1 MSADPPTFDLQSHSI
16 HSDGALAPGAVV
28 EAAAA
33 AGVELMALSDHDS
46 VDGVQEALDAAG
58 RLGIGNVT
66 AVEISALDDAGH
78 DLHILGYMIDHTD
91 PGLLERLEAY
101 RLDREGRADRMAAA
115 LKELGYELDE
125 AALAERAAE
134 GKSIGRPHLARAAVT
149 HPANAKRLEAEGLTD
164 PSAFLVEYLIEGKKA
179 FRSRTI
185 PTVPQSIEA
194 IHAAGGVAIWAHP
207 FFTVP
212 EREAVLDMVDEFQ
225 RHGLDGVEAFYV
237 TNSREETELMADRCE
252 RLGMLTTGSADFH
265 GPEHR
270 EFSRWRAFEL
280 YGREPNLGPITA
292 P

>member
-1 MSADPPTFDLQSHSI
+1 
-16 HSDGALAPGAVV
+16 VV

-46 VDGVQEALDAAG
+46 VDGVQEAVDAAAT
-58 RLGIGNVT
+58 LGIGIVP
-66 AVEISALDDAGH
+66 AVEISALDEAGH
-78 DLHILGYMIDHTD
+78 DLHILGYMVDHAD
-91 PGLLERLEAY
+91 PGLLERLESY
-101 RLDREGRADRMAAA
+101 RQDREGRADRMAQA
-115 LKELGYELDE
+115 LKDLGYELDE
-125 AALAERAAE
+125 ASLAARAAE
-134 GKSIGRPHLARAAVT
+134 GKSIGRPHLARAAVS
-149 HPANAKRLEAEGLTD
+149 HPANAQRLEAEGLTD
-164 PSAFLVEYLIEGKKA
+164 PSAFLVEYLIEGKPA

-194 IHAAGGVAIWAHP
+194 IHEAGGVAVWAHP

-225 RHGLDGVEAFYV
+225 TQGLDGVEAFYV

-270 EFSRWRAFEL
+270 EFSRWRAFCL
-280 YGREPNLGPITA
+280 YGREPNLGPITG
-292 P
+292 

>member
-16 HSDGALAPGAVV
+16 HSDGALPADQVV

-46 VDGVQEALDAAG
+46 VDGVQEAIDTAA
-58 RLGIGNVT
+58 RLGIGIVP
-66 AVEISALDDAGH
+66 AVEISALDEVGH
-78 DLHILGYMIDHTD
+78 DLHILGYMVDHTD
-91 PGLLERLEAY
+91 PGLLSKLQAY
-101 RLDREGRADRMAAA
+101 REDREGRADRMAAA

-125 AALAERAAE
+125 DSLAARAAE

-149 HPANAKRLEAEGLTD
+149 HPANAERLAAEGLTD

-194 IHAAGGVAIWAHP
+194 IHDAGGVAVWAHP

-212 EREAVLDMVDEFQ
+212 EREAVLAMVDEFQ
-225 RHGLDGVEAFYV
+225 AHGLDGVEAFYV

-280 YGREPNLGPITA
+280 YGREPNLGPITG
-292 P
+292 